1 LPKSK
6 AYYGMCAR
14 DRQCLPDW
22 ENKMSEQFEP
32 VIVGFLCNWCSYR
45 AADLAGTARIKYAP
59 NMRAIRVMCSGRV
72 DPQFVLKALREGADG
87 VMIAGC
93 HPGEC
98 HYVEGNIKALRRFL
112 LLKNLLKQWGVEDER
127 VQLVWASASEGN
139 ILAQAVDR
147 MTEQVRALGP
157 LRWKESVWSENG
169 HKTTESIEMVPVAEE
184 V

>member
-1 LPKSK
+1 MEKN
-6 AYYGMCAR
+6 M
-14 DRQCLPDW
+14 
-22 ENKMSEQFEP
+22 NEQFEP

-45 AADLAGTARIKYAP
+45 AADLAGTSRIHYAP

-98 HYVEGNIKALRRFL
+98 HYVDGNIKTLRRFI
-112 LLKNLLKQWGVEDER
+112 LLKKLLSQFGVEEER
-127 VQLVWASASEGN
+127 VQLVWASASEG
-139 ILAQAVDR
+139 IVLAQAVDR
-147 MTEQVRALGP
+147 MTEQVRSLGP
-157 LRWKESVWSENG
+157 LRWRETVLSANG
-169 HKTTESIEMVPVAEE
+169 GGHPVPASIMAQSEE

>member
-1 LPKSK
+1 
-6 AYYGMCAR
+6 
-14 DRQCLPDW
+14 
-22 ENKMSEQFEP
+22 MSEQFEP

-45 AADLAGTARIKYAP
+45 AADLAGTARIHYAP

-72 DPQFVLKALREGADG
+72 DPQFVFKALIEGADG

-98 HYVEGNIKALRRFL
+98 HYVDGNIKTLRRFI
-112 LLKNLLKQWGVEDER
+112 LLKRLISQMGIEEDR

-139 ILAQAVDR
+139 ILAKAVDR

-157 LRWKESVWSENG
+157 LRWRETVLSANGDGHPISVE
-169 HKTTESIEMVPVAEE
+169 TTPQSEE

>member
-1 LPKSK
+1 
-6 AYYGMCAR
+6 
-14 DRQCLPDW
+14 
-22 ENKMSEQFEP
+22 MSDQFEP

-98 HYVEGNIKALRRFL
+98 HYVEGNIKALRRYI
-112 LLKNLLKQWGVEDER
+112 LLKRMLKQWGIEAER

-139 ILAQAVDR
+139 ILADAVDR
-147 MTEQVRALGP
+147 MTEEVRALGP
-157 LRWKESVWSENG
+157 LQWRESVLGGNG
-169 HKTTESIEMVPVAEE
+169 HQPVAVAEVEVEVEE